1 MFQSKR
7 IAGRKQLKKESQRS
21 SWPKE
26 SGKSVRANGTVHSW
40 NSEDLSMS
48 GRRSSARVSCCVPY
62 LCREKHPIGL
72 PPRRG
77 RPEVGAEEDGWT
89 IRRKLVVEDPT
100 FHTQRNLD
108 LFFKHFLGTTTQKN
122 NAECCE

>member
-1 MFQSKR
+1 
-7 IAGRKQLKKESQRS
+7 
-21 SWPKE
+21 
-26 SGKSVRANGTVHSW
+26 
-40 NSEDLSMS
+40 MS

-89 IRRKLVVEDPT
+89 IRRTLVVEDPT
-100 FHTQRNLD
+100 FHTQRKLG
-108 LFFKHFLGTTTQKN
+108 LFFFSIFVHFWGQQPKEQRGACVLVAKMVR
-122 NAECCE
+122 AIK